1 MWTIIAII
9 AVFAV
14 AVAVAGISMSGS
26 VVADKQVSGGCGNCN
41 GKCTADNNCGKLEC
55 SAAETGT
62 CNCGK

>member
-1 MWTIIAII
+1 MWTILAII

-14 AVAVAGISMSGS
+14 AIVVAGISLTGS

-41 GKCTADNNCGKLEC
+41 GKCTADNNCGKQGC
-55 SAAETGT
+55 SAAETGI